1 MRSNRYKSR
10 YILTGAL
17 CYLLRAQCC
26 SDFDSPKQAHLA
38 EMYITYLILYWQSF
52 SQPEG
57 AILDQRLLDTPGNF
71 APAAN
76 VPSPPPPPGAYL
88 DVLFNLL
95 SCLLHS
101 CLFITII
108 HFYGNLNMA
117 KFALFCVLA
126 FLGVFILQVKKSME
140 IGIGAF

>member
-1 MRSNRYKSR
+1 
-10 YILTGAL
+10 
-17 CYLLRAQCC
+17 
-26 SDFDSPKQAHLA
+26 
-38 EMYITYLILYWQSF
+38 MYITYLILYWQSF

-57 AILDQRLLDTPGNF
+57 AILDPRLLDTPGNF

-76 VPSPPPPPGAYL
+76 VPSPPPPPPGAYL

-126 FLGVFILQVKKSME
+126 FLGVLMLQVNKAWK
-140 IGIGAF
+140 